1 MNERNKNTKMSGIAS
16 LNFFYFQ
23 CFVPQRQRAFNCQ
36 NPLRVTSIELSTTLF
51 GAVSR
56 EENQTEHA
64 KEAE

>member
-1 MNERNKNTKMSGIAS
+1 MCYCINERINKLQNEWHS
-16 LNFFYFQ
+16 
-23 CFVPQRQRAFNCQ
+23 QRSFSCK
-36 NPLRVTSIELSTTLF
+36 NPIRVTSIELSTSSL